1 MSSFASRALRFATAA
16 LCVVAL
22 AGGAVAQ
29 EDEPAATMAHLVV
42 HKVRVAPSRS
52 DSLGSLA
59 SRASDRG
66 ARGSSLGA
74 PGNARGA

>member
-29 EDEPAATMAHLVV
+29 EDEPALTNAHLVV
-42 HKVRVAPSRS
+42 HKVRVAPRDPIRADRSRH
-52 DSLGSLA
+52 
-59 SRASDRG
+59 
-66 ARGSSLGA
+66 ARPIAA
-74 PGNARGA
+74 PAARRSARRGNARGA